1 MRAALVLAALVL
13 LPGCAGMY
21 FRPAAPPEGPAP
33 RFALDRLPYREYWT
47 GVVFNGER
55 VGYGRLQIEGD
66 GRGRY
71 WLESESAMRF
81 TLLGF
86 EKHVSLRSRDRVN
99 PDLTLVE
106 LDYEYNLDGN
116 RLALRGEVRDGRL
129 HVAVASAGSAAE
141 RAFALDEP
149 LFPMSALALLPVLR
163 GLEIGSAWRVRVFSG
178 EAQALADASQR
189 VVGYERSELLPQPGW
204 KVTTDLLGFGASTW
218 YDAEGRPQLEVA
230 LNGIV
235 ISYLE
240 TETAARSY
248 LADAALNKREVL
260 LDLSVVKVSTPVRS
274 PREVTAAKLAIRT
287 PARLDLLP
295 QDAAQ
300 RCEAVADGVVCEM
313 SAVPFAAGPAA
324 PGTGLEASMQVPR
337 ADPQI
342 RRLAAEIAG
351 KEPTDAAKADV
362 LLAWMQANVRK
373 EAADAFSALDVLR
386 ERRAE
391 CQGHAWLYAAL
402 ARSLG
407 IPTRVVN
414 GLAYSEEWGGF
425 LYHTWNESLV
435 DGEWVAVDPTFGQ
448 RPADAMRVKIAYG
461 EGSLE
466 LLAIAD
472 WIGRTRIEV
481 LAYQ

>member
-1 MRAALVLAALVL
+1 
-13 LPGCAGMY
+13 MY
-21 FRPAAPPEGPAP
+21 FHPAAPPEGPAP

-47 GVVFNGER
+47 GVVFNGEK
-55 VGYGRLQIEGD
+55 VGYGRLRIESD

-86 EKHVSLRSRDRVN
+86 EKHVTLRSRDRVN

-116 RLALRGEVRDGRL
+116 RLALQGEVRDGSLR
-129 HVAVASAGSAAE
+129 VAVMNADRVTE
-141 RAFALDEP
+141 RVFALDGP
-149 LFPMSALALLPVLR
+149 LYPVSALVLLPVVR
-163 GLEIGSAWRVRVFSG
+163 GLEIGGEWRVRVFSG
-178 EAQALADASQR
+178 EAQDFGDATQR
-189 VVGYERSELLPQPGW
+189 VLGYERSELLPQPGW
-204 KVTTDLLGFGASTW
+204 KVATDLLGFGASTW
-218 YDAEGRPQLEVA
+218 YDAEGRPQLEIA

-248 LADAALNKREVL
+248 LAEAALNKRELL

-287 PARLDLLP
+287 SARLDLLP
-295 QDAAQ
+295 RDAAQ
-300 RCEAVADGVVCEM
+300 RCEVAADGVVCEI
-313 SAVPFAAGPAA
+313 SAVPFAAGPGA

-337 ADPQI
+337 ADPKI
-342 RRLAAEIAG
+342 RRLAAEIVG
-351 KEPTDAAKADV
+351 REPTDASKADALV
-362 LLAWMQANVRK
+362 AWMQANVRK

-425 LYHTWNESLV
+425 LYHTWNESLI
-435 DGEWVAVDPTFGQ
+435 DGAWVAVDPTFGQ

-466 LLAIAD
+466 LLAISD

-481 LAYQ
+481 LERR